1 VYVRL
6 SGGLVWADELMLPG
20 VAAASGYDVF
30 DVWAKR
36 PLESVESTLRFSAK
50 AQHDCQLLILTPTR

>member
-1 VYVRL
+1 M
-6 SGGLVWADELMLPG
+6 WADELMLPG

-36 PLESVESTLRFSAK
+36 PLESVGSTLRFSAK